1 MALTRVGSLNKRRGP
16 ALVRPAGATDIRRP
30 DGLIQLGTRMASRP
44 SMSLWFV
51 MAADLATVV
60 WMYTVGSW
68 LDHTSKFT
76 ATATLGGHHILVL
89 VLAAIAFA
97 TLAILTLMTDGFAH
111 TTPRLSLARNLACI
125 ISVVALTGLVA
136 LILASILSRILFG
149 RLRP

>member
-1 MALTRVGSLNKRRGP
+1 MALTRVGSLNRRRGP
-16 ALVRPAGATDIRRP
+16 ALVRPAGATDIQRP

-44 SMSLWFV
+44 STSLWFV

-89 VLAAIAFA
+89 VLAALAFVTLA
-97 TLAILTLMTDGFAH
+97 TLALLTDGFTN
-111 TTPRLSLARNLACI
+111 TTPRLSLAKNLACI
-125 ISVVALTGLVA
+125 LSVVALTGLVA
-136 LILASILSRILFG
+136 LILASLLSRILFG